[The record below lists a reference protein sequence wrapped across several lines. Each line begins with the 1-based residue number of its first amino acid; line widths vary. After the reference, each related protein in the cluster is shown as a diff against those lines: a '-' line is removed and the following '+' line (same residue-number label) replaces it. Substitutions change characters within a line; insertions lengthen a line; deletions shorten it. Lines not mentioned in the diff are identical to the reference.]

1 MSIFVERGD
10 VGLAEA
16 DHRIANNLA
25 SLSGV
30 IRLQRNSISRSGRTF
45 TTDQVCMLLDD
56 IDARIE
62 VTAKLHKSLA
72 RSVDGNGVALGKFL
86 QEIAE
91 MIGTLG
97 PQGKMDLTVD
107 RSGGGYIEPRHA
119 LHAGLITAELLTNAS
134 KYAHPT
140 GLSVKVKVR
149 CATKDDGSFFVEV
162 TDDGVGF
169 PENFDPST
177 DGGLGFHLMRTLAN
191 GLNAELQFEHDSLGV
206 CARLVKRANGAAIL
220 PFIRRAGI
228 VFDDRVTQVIGAAF
242 DHACSELHTEQSAM
256 AHEVIARR
264 IIDAAE
270 TGERDLVRLR
280 NAGLRVLG
288 FGDDDEEAS

>member
-1 MSIFVERGD
+1 MSILVEHGG

-30 IRLQRNSISRSGRTF
+30 IRLQRNSISKGGRTF
-45 TTDQVCMLLDD
+45 TAEQVCMLLED

-72 RSVDGNGVALGKFL
+72 RAVDGNGVDLGNFL

-97 PQGKMDLTVD
+97 PQGKMDLTAD
-107 RSGGGYIEPRHA
+107 HSGGGYIEPRHA

-140 GLSVKVKVR
+140 GLPVKVKVR
-149 CATKDDGSFFVEV
+149 CETKDDGSFVVEV
-162 TDDGVGF
+162 TDDGVSF

-177 DGGLGFHLMRTLAN
+177 DGGLGFQLMRALAN

-206 CARLVKRANGAAIL
+206 CARLVKRAGETNGAAIL
-220 PFIRRAGI
+220 PFTA
-228 VFDDRVTQVIGAAF
+228 Q
-242 DHACSELHTEQSAM
+242 
-256 AHEVIARR
+256 
-264 IIDAAE
+264 
-270 TGERDLVRLR
+270 
-280 NAGLRVLG
+280 
-288 FGDDDEEAS
+288 

>member
-1 MSIFVERGD
+1 VLEGKRKMSVLIGHGN

-16 DHRIANNLA
+16 LAN
-25 SLSGV
+25 LSGA
-30 IRLQRNSISRSGRTF
+30 IRLQRNAISKNGKTL
-45 TTDQVCMLLDD
+45 TAGQVCLL
-56 IDARIE
+56 IDEISARIE

-72 RSVDGNGVALGKFL
+72 QTVNGNGVNLGKFL

-97 PQGKMDLTVD
+97 PEGKMDLTVD
-107 RSGGGYIEPRHA
+107 HSGDGYIDPRHA

-140 GLSVKVKVR
+140 GLPVKVNVH
-149 CATKDDGSFFVEV
+149 CETNDDGSFLVAV

-177 DGGLGFHLMRTLAN
+177 DGGLGFQLMRALAN

-206 CARLVKRANGAAIL
+206 CARLIK
-220 PFIRRAGI
+220 P
-228 VFDDRVTQVIGAAF
+228 IG
-242 DHACSELHTEQSAM
+242 
-256 AHEVIARR
+256 V
-264 IIDAAE
+264 
-270 TGERDLVRLR
+270 V
-280 NAGLRVLG
+280 N
-288 FGDDDEEAS
+288 